1 MDYTQI
7 LLEQQGRVAVITL
20 NRPERLNAWT
30 WKMGAEMQDAVERC
44 NEDDGIG
51 CIVVTGAGRGFCSGA
66 DIGGFNNAI
75 DARENASSEDEKRR
89 VSGSDQG
96 KRESPAV
103 YMPRS
108 KPIIGAI
115 NGVSVGVGM
124 TMTLPMDLRI
134 ASENARFAM
143 RFVRMGITP
152 EVASTLYL
160 PQIIGLQNALEM
172 IMTGRIIDAQAA
184 LAYGLVTKVV
194 PADQLLPAALELANE
209 IAFNPTDAVV
219 SAKKMVHRHMV
230 ETDMEAILRH
240 EGAAIYKQYSSAGHK
255 EAIRAFIEKRQPVFN
270 QAAENAG

>member
-7 LLEQQGRVAVITL
+7 LLEQQGRVAVLTL

-30 WKMGAEMQDAVERC
+30 WKMGSETQDAIERC
-44 NEDDGIG
+44 NDNATVGS
-51 CIVVTGAGRGFCSGA
+51 IVVTGAGRGFCSGA
-66 DIGGFNNAI
+66 DIGGFDRAI
-75 DARENASSEDEKRR
+75 DARAQASSEDEKVRA
-89 VSGSDQG
+89 SGSDQE

-115 NGVSVGVGM
+115 NGVSVGVGL
-124 TMTLPMDLRI
+124 TMTLPMDIRI
-134 ASENARFAM
+134 ASEAARFSM

-184 LAYGLVTKVV
+184 LAYGLVSRVV
-194 PADQLLPAALELANE
+194 PADALLPTAMELANE
-209 IAFNPTDAVV
+209 IAFNPTDAVWA
-219 SAKKMVHRHMV
+219 AKKMVHRHMV
-230 ETDMEAILRH
+230 ETDVKDIIKY
-240 EGAAIYKQYSSAGHK
+240 EGKAIYKQYSSAGHK
-255 EAIRAFIEKRQPVFN
+255 EAIRAFVEKRQPIFN
-270 QAAENAG
+270 TPAE

>member
-1 MDYTQI
+1 MSYEQI
-7 LLEQQGRVAVITL
+7 LVDQQERVAIITL

-30 WKMGAEMQDAVERC
+30 WKMGAEIQDAIERI
-44 NEDDGIG
+44 NDDVTVG

-75 DARENASSEDEKRR
+75 DARAKASSDDEKVK
-89 VSGSDQG
+89 VSGSDQP

-115 NGVSVGVGM
+115 NGVSVGVGL
-124 TMTLPMDLRI
+124 TMTLPMDIRI
-134 ASENARFAM
+134 ASEAARFAM

-160 PQIIGLQNALEM
+160 PQIVGLQNALEM
-172 IMTGRIIDAQAA
+172 IMTGRIIDAQTA
-184 LAYGLVTKVV
+184 LAYGLVKSVV
-194 PADQLLPAALELANE
+194 TSEQLLPTALELANE
-209 IAFNPTDAVV
+209 IAFNPTDAVMA
-219 SAKKMVHRHMV
+219 AKKMIHRHMV
-230 ETDMEAILRH
+230 ESDVKEIIRR
-240 EGAAIYKQYSSAGHK
+240 EGKAIYKQYSSPGHK

-270 QAAENAG
+270 ATID